1 MRCVNLEPFCFF
13 CPGEKI
19 WNLNCGIRPQRDARL
34 RCSASFTNDARTD
47 TVSHRDFFFTRV
59 QFHVLPR

>member
-34 RCSASFTNDARTD
+34 RCSASFTNDPTWRTV
-47 TVSHRDFFFTRV
+47 TPFRNMIRIRIRDD
-59 QFHVLPR
+59 PR

>member
-47 TVSHRDFFFTRV
+47 TVQS
-59 QFHVLPR
+59 